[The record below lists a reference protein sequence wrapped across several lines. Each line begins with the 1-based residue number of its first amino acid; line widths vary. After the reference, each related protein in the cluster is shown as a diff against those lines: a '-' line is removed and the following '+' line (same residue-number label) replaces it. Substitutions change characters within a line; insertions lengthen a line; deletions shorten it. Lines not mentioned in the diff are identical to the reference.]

1 MGNKLE
7 TRAGAPGNETLVER
21 SASGDDGKEKKTA
34 RREPAKSC
42 VENLRIQSK
51 IGESRI
57 SWRMA
62 EFIEDEAPLTLLKLL
77 VDSVD
82 DLNIFVGDLSV
93 DGECFHLLSSYTL
106 CLLSVTGVIF
116 RGENNNSA
124 LCIITARAVIT
135 GYLGMIGTF
144 VFHV

>member
-57 SWRMA
+57 S
-62 EFIEDEAPLTLLKLL
+62 
-77 VDSVD
+77 
-82 DLNIFVGDLSV
+82 
-93 DGECFHLLSSYTL
+93 
-106 CLLSVTGVIF
+106 
-116 RGENNNSA
+116 
-124 LCIITARAVIT
+124 
-135 GYLGMIGTF
+135 
-144 VFHV
+144 